1 MNSERGAL
9 ALVGS
14 GEYLVQM
21 QEIESDLI
29 NIGKSKGKANTYI
42 QIPTGAGQESADRI
56 QFWRERGEAQ
66 AKRLDTEVCFL
77 PILTREDAFNETYIS
92 QVSNAGLIYFSG
104 GDPGYITEVFN
115 HTPLWEK
122 IKSEFNSGTSLAGC
136 SAGAMAFGSKI
147 VGIRKSHVQSGLGL
161 IPNIEV
167 IPHYDKFLGW
177 VPDRIASI
185 ALRSDEGSYL
195 IGIDED
201 TALVLT
207 DKWRVQ
213 GRAQVHVLQGLGQS
227 PQTFTNGDEI
237 ELLQSFT

>member
-14 GEYLVQM
+14 GEYMVHM
-21 QEIESDLI
+21 QEIEFDLLYRGI
-29 NIGKSKGKANTYI
+29 SKGKSKTFI

-56 QFWRERGEAQ
+56 DFWKERGAAQ
-66 AKRLDTEVCFL
+66 AKRLDVECRFL
-77 PILTREDAFNETYIS
+77 PILTREDALNPQYIED
-92 QVSNAGLIYFSG
+92 VTNAGLIYFSG
-104 GDPGYITEVFN
+104 GDPGYITEVF
-115 HTPLWEK
+115 HQTPLWEK

-147 VGIRKSHVQSGLGL
+147 VGLRKSHIQSGLGL

-185 ALRSDEGSYL
+185 ALRSDLGSYL
-195 IGIDED
+195 LGIDED

-207 DKWRVQ
+207 DKWQVQ
-213 GRAQVHVLQGLGQS
+213 GRAKVHVLKGLENS
-227 PQTFTNGDEI
+227 PQTFTSGQEI
-237 ELLQSFT
+237 ELLQSFA

>member
-14 GEYLVQM
+14 GEYLIQM
-21 QEIESDLI
+21 QEIESDLLQRAI
-29 NIGKSKGKANTYI
+29 SKGKSNTYI
-42 QIPTGAGQESADRI
+42 QIPTGAGLESADRI
-56 QFWRERGEAQ
+56 EFWKERGAAQ
-66 AKRLDTEVCFL
+66 AKRIGAQCRFL
-77 PILTREDAFNETYIS
+77 PILSREDAFNEEYIS
-92 QVSNAGLIYFSG
+92 EISNAGLIYFSG

-115 HTPLWEK
+115 QTPLWEK
-122 IKSEFNSGTSLAGC
+122 IRSEFNSGTSLAGC

-147 VGIRKSHVQSGLGL
+147 VGIRKSHAQSGLGL

-185 ALRSDEGSYL
+185 ALRSDEGAYL

-207 DKWRVQ
+207 DTWQVQ
-213 GRAQVHVLQGLGQS
+213 GRAKVHILRGLENS
-227 PQTFTNGDEI
+227 PHTFTSGEEI
-237 ELLQSFT
+237 ALVQNFT